1 MDFKWIEADTNV
13 EDFVPVH
20 KESLIKCDAKG
31 DVETNSNARKEIEN
45 SEVKKEQKLLMCLK
59 KDVTVYSRGTVSH
72 VVWPSRE
79 EARKDYSD

>member
-1 MDFKWIEADTNV
+1 M

-20 KESLIKCDAKG
+20 KESLFKCDAKG

-45 SEVKKEQKLLMCLK
+45 LEVKKSRNFSCARM
-59 KDVTVYSRGTVSH
+59 KDVTVHSRGTVSH